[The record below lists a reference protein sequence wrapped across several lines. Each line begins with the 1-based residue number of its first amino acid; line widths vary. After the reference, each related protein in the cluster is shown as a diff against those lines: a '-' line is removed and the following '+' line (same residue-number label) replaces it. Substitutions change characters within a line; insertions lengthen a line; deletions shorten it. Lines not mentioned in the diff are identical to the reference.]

1 MNNVKIILKLISGK
15 KYKKPKQKSTKKK
28 DRGKKKNSSSLP
40 SPKEIFEELVRNN
53 MIKKSVTSKFSEF
66 QGEVNYSGSALRGE
80 PYFIDSPYGLGDVR
94 QVSLF
99 CRLLSCKIL

>member
-1 MNNVKIILKLISGK
+1 MKLILGK

-28 DRGKKKNSSSLP
+28 ERGENKSSALP

-66 QGEVNYSGSALRGE
+66 QGEVNFSGSALRGE
-80 PYFIDSPYGLGDVR
+80 PYFIDSFYGLGDVR
-94 QVSLF
+94 QVSL
-99 CRLLSCKIL
+99 L